1 MSRSFALLVRWTPSI
16 NAPETK
22 QKLRDHDA
30 DAVAAMT
37 EEALILSG
45 SEAALGAGEYDRARM
60 LLALAFRVD
69 SHMETLRL
77 DAALGRRGHEPTAPA
92 NPPLLARL
100 LRQWGTLAPP
110 VQREPTMRGC
120 SERRFAL
127 APQAEGSA
135 APEHCQSAHD
145 YNCPRGHPQLWR
157 RTRLLKAVAGP
168 E

>member
-1 MSRSFALLVRWTPSI
+1 MPPNFADRHRRRS
-16 NAPETK
+16 
-22 QKLRDHDA
+22 
-30 DAVAAMT
+30 MT
-37 EEALILSG
+37 DEALILSG

-60 LLALAFRVD
+60 LLALALRVD

-77 DAALGRRGHEPTAPA
+77 DAALGRRGREPAAPA
-92 NPPLLARL
+92 NPPLVARL

-110 VQREPTMRGC
+110 VQREPTVRGC
-120 SERRFAL
+120 CERRFAL

-135 APEHCQSAHD
+135 APEHGQSATTTIAHA
-145 YNCPRGHPQLWR
+145 QLWR